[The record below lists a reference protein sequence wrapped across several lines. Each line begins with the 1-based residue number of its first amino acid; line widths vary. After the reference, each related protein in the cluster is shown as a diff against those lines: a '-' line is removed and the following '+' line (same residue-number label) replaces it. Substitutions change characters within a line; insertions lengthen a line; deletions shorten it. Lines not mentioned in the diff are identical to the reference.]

1 LNLEKRFRP
10 IKIFQKMNFVVII
23 LLFIIS
29 SYLIKRFF
37 FNYKVNIDPK
47 NKKILVTG
55 AANGIGKNEKLK
67 IGKHIT
73 EELIRRGCF
82 VYATDVN
89 IKGLKE
95 IYQNEKQVKYFQL
108 DVTKQEDIDRVYE
121 VN

>member
-1 LNLEKRFRP
+1 
-10 IKIFQKMNFVVII
+10 MNFVVII

-37 FNYKVNIDPK
+37 FNYKVNIDSK

-67 IGKHIT
+67 IGKHKT

-95 IYQNEKQVKYFQL
+95 IYENEKQVKYFQL